1 MRGLR
6 IGCVLGIALSL
17 LAVDAGAGRR
27 ELVKAKIDGKRFKGN
42 LQPAIV
48 GSRDAN
54 LDTVTITGLYQR
66 IRPGKGNVKSLTI
79 IAQVDLDAVTLPVTV
94 PAFLTTYLET
104 TVVGFAPT
112 EQKAWVGEGDQHFLG
127 AIDSAGIPATVH
139 QYGPGTHSWG
149 YWDRELLES
158 LPLLMDAV
166 GATGV
171 AGDAR

>member
-17 LAVDAGAGRR
+17 LAVDAGAGRK
-27 ELVKAKIDGKRFKGN
+27 ELVKAKIDGKRFRGN

-54 LDTVTITGLYQR
+54 LDTITITGLYQR
-66 IRPGKGNVKSLTI
+66 IRPGKGTVKSLTI

-94 PAFLTTYLET
+94 PAFMTTYLDT

-112 EQKAWVGEGDQHFLG
+112 EQKAWAGEGISVTVTAWDGSRLVGTFEG
-127 AIDSAGIPATVH
+127 TIPATELSTTPAVVEKGKFKVDLD
-139 QYGPGTHSWG
+139 YG
-149 YWDRELLES
+149 
-158 LPLLMDAV
+158 AQ
-166 GATGV
+166 
-171 AGDAR
+171 